1 MMEKDVLTTVQVNH
15 NVQTRGL
22 GPVKRLS
29 QNVISALDEWLT
41 TDWDHAPVSNWNA
54 HVVQTGCS
62 DLVEVVLSNPGIPM
76 RREAI
81 MGLGTTQCLAVGVL
95 VNYAATVGPLFED
108 AGCYPGLEHEP
119 TAKVHTADFFVVVE
133 FECIITFCWRSVYL

>member
-1 MMEKDVLTTVQVNH
+1 MTEDVLTTVQVNH
-15 NVQTRGL
+15 NLQTRGL

-41 TDWDHAPVSNWNA
+41 TDWNHAPVSDWNA
-54 HVVQTGCS
+54 DVVQTGRS

-81 MGLGTTQCLAVGVL
+81 MGLGRAQCLAVGVL
-95 VNYAATVGPLFED
+95 INYAAAVGPLFED

-119 TAKVHTADFFVVVE
+119 TAKVHTADFLVVVE
-133 FECIITFCWRSVYL
+133 FERKITFCWCSVCL

>member
-29 QNVISALDEWLT
+29 QNFISALDEWLT
-41 TDWDHAPVSNWNA
+41 TDWNHAPVSDRNA
-54 HVVQTGCS
+54 DVVQTGCS
-62 DLVEVVLSNPGIPM
+62 DLVEITLSDPGIPM

-81 MGLGTTQCLAVGVL
+81 VGLGGTQCLAVGVL
-95 VNYAATVGPLFED
+95 VNYAAAVGPLFED

-119 TAKVHTADFFVVVE
+119 TAKVHTADFLAIVE
-133 FECIITFCWRSVYL
+133 FERIITFCRRSICL